1 MAEPQV
7 VERSLESLMFFEN
20 ELTGSVSFLRIL
32 LVSFMSLALVI
43 ITLAIKL
50 VLYRRRLAEKGVLPD
65 WELRQPLVR
74 RGTLEEFAIALAKGI
89 EEFQR
94 PRPCLDRW

>member
-1 MAEPQV
+1 
-7 VERSLESLMFFEN
+7 MFFEN
-20 ELTGSVSFLRIL
+20 EFAGSLSFLRVL
-32 LVSFMSLALVI
+32 LVALMGFALVI
-43 ITLAIKL
+43 VTLAIKV
-50 VLYRRRLAEKGVLPD
+50 VLYRRSLAEEGLLPA

-94 PRPCLDRW
+94 PRRGLTMNALP